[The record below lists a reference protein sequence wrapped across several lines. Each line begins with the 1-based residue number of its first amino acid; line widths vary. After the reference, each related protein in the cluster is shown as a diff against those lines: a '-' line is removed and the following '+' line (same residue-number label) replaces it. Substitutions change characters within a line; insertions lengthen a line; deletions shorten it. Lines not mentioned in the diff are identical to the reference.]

1 MIEQSLYN
9 QIVENIPICCVDV
22 CILREKGVLLV
33 KRNTEPACD
42 TLWLPGGRLYKNE
55 LLKDC
60 AYRKAKEET
69 GIECIVGPIVHTDET
84 VFDTGPSGIPIHSI
98 NVCFLLMPIT
108 LTIKLDQYSD
118 DYKWVK
124 TIPLDIHPYVGKC
137 LEKCGLNYY
146 K

>member
-9 QIVENIPICCVDV
+9 KIVYNMPICCVDV
-22 CILREKGVLLV
+22 CILRENGVLLV
-33 KRNTEPACD
+33 KRNTEPARAAY
-42 TLWLPGGRLYKNE
+42 WLPGGRLYKNE

-69 GIECIVGPIVHTDET
+69 GIECIVGPIIHTDET
-84 VFDTGPSGIPIHSI
+84 VFDTGPMGIPIHSI

-108 LTIKLDQYSD
+108 LTVKLDQYSD
-118 DYKWVK
+118 DYKWAN
-124 TIPLDIHPYVGKC
+124 TIPNDVHPYVKRC
-137 LEKCGLNYY
+137 LDACGL